1 MRPVPNFVRPV
12 PLAGSFFYLETS
24 SITAIPLIRRAH
36 AHRLHTH
43 THPYN
48 TKMDKLLN
56 WSLAQN
62 DPATAAKAGAP
73 DPELLAKLFGAKK
86 DDATL
91 MLESISIVQNDE
103 VSKEDKLT
111 ALDNFE
117 MLIENLD
124 NANNIENL
132 KLWPTLI
139 SLIDNSD
146 AELSSQVCGIIGTSV
161 QNNAKCQ
168 DDFSNYEDGYTKLI
182 KNLEL
187 AEGGAE
193 DSFELKNKSLF
204 ALSNLIRN
212 NSKSFEQFT
221 KRDGFQAISKLLL
234 ATAEFSKKN
243 EKLKL
248 RILSLLSSILT
259 VSNVKNSAGG
269 EEGDEIFKFIE
280 QNNIINEITL
290 LVSAKSSISY
300 IDTSLNFLSN
310 LLTLGYKFTDAEN
323 DNIKSTIAVVKKDF
337 SQVVDMN
344 DYKNLLAY

>member
-1 MRPVPNFVRPV
+1 
-12 PLAGSFFYLETS
+12 
-24 SITAIPLIRRAH
+24 
-36 AHRLHTH
+36 
-43 THPYN
+43 
-48 TKMDKLLN
+48 MDKLLN

-62 DPATAAKAGAP
+62 DPETAAKAGAP

-91 MLESISIVQNDE
+91 MLESISIVQNNE
-103 VSKEDKLT
+103 VSKEDKLI

-146 AELSSQVCGIIGTSV
+146 TELSSQVCGIIGTSV

-187 AEGGAE
+187 Q

-212 NSKSFEQFT
+212 NTKSFEQFT

-234 ATAEFSKKN
+234 ATAEFSKQN

-259 VSNVKNSAGG
+259 VSDDKNSAG
-269 EEGDEIFKFIE
+269 EVEIFKFIE

-310 LLTLGYKFTDAEN
+310 LLTLGYQFTDAEN

-337 SQVVDMN
+337 SQVVDLN